1 MPAVTLLR
9 DALELRLQAPHP
21 VGLGIASPAFFVFRY
36 TIARRQG
43 VQAMDAY
50 PEPPAKQD
58 HLPAIGEG
66 KLYSLLMARKS
77 FLKVQPA

>member
-1 MPAVTLLR
+1 MPADALLR

-21 VGLGIASPAFFVFRY
+21 VRLGIASPAFFIFLY
-36 TIARRQG
+36 TIARRKG

-58 HLPAIGEG
+58 HLPAMGEG

-77 FLKVQPA
+77 LLEVQPA